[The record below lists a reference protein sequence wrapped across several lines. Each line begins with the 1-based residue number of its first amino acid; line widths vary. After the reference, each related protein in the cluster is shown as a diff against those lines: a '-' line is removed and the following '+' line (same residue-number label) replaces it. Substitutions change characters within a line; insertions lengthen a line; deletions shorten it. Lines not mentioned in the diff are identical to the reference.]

1 MGIMDSFDN
10 KTLDKAIKYAVIAI
24 IIVLVTG
31 GGYVAYKQW
40 WPQREISELS
50 QKAIDS
56 AAKAVA
62 KDPKDAD
69 ARVKLANLYIGEG
82 MYGDAKTE
90 LEAALASNKNHI
102 AALALLGTVYEED
115 GQISKAVTYYKKAID
130 LSDKTEFKSLNPY
143 MYESIYRL
151 GSIYI
156 DQKKYND
163 AISVLEKGVKI
174 NQMDS
179 DLRYKLGIAYYM
191 AGKTDEA
198 VTQLEEAVKY
208 VPSFAEAYYWLGRA
222 YEKKG
227 EKDQAKAAYESAIDN
242 KPDYKEAEE
251 ALNKLK

>member
-1 MGIMDSFDN
+1 MGFMDSLDD
-10 KTLDKAIKYAVIAI
+10 KTLNKAIKYAIIAI
-24 IIVLVTG
+24 IAVLIAG
-31 GGYVAYKQW
+31 GAYVVYKQV
-40 WPQREISELS
+40 WPQRQISELA

-82 MYGDAKTE
+82 MYGEAKTE

-102 AALALLGTVYEED
+102 AALALMGTVYEDD
-115 GQISKAVTYYKKAID
+115 GQVSKAVTYYKKAIA
-130 LSDKTEFKSLNPY
+130 LADKTEFKSLNPY

-156 DQKKYND
+156 DQKKYQE
-163 AISVLEKGVKI
+163 AIAVLEKGVKI

-179 DLRYKLGIAYYM
+179 DLRYKLGMAYLR
-191 AGKTDEA
+191 AGKPEEA
-198 VTQLEEAVKY
+198 ITQLEIAVTY
-208 VPSFAEAYYWLGRA
+208 VPSFAEAYYQLGQA

-227 EKDQAKAAYESAIDN
+227 DKDQAKKAYENAIKN
-242 KPDYKEAEE
+242 KSDYKEAEE